1 MKHIMDWM
9 IAEKIAKNDFNAAAI
24 VNGLELYKLAD
35 DGAMKARCK
44 LYRDWRNA
52 GEKSKVAFQH
62 AINGDKIL
70 ASEPMFEGAMLSEE
84 PKRTEAEIMQE
95 LGYRD

>member
-1 MKHIMDWM
+1 MKNIMDWM

-24 VNGLELYKLAD
+24 VNGLKLHELAGD
-35 DGAMKARCK
+35 EARKARIR

-52 GEKSKVAFQH
+52 GEKSKIAFEH

-70 ASEPMFEGAMLSEE
+70 ASESMFEGALLSEK
-84 PKRTEAEIMQE
+84 PSLSADEIIKE
-95 LGYRD
+95 LYG